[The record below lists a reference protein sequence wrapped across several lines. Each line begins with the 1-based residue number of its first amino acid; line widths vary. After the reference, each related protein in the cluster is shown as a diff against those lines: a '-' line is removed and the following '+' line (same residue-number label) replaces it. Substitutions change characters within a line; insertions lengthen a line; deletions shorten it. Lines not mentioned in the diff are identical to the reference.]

1 MEGKIEL
8 REKIILGV
16 LVLLLVVGGV
26 WRVVDSLILS
36 PEITLNDSDKV
47 QGPPVEAEPEM
58 ISVHLVGAVENPG
71 VYEMPEGSRIYELL
85 ELAGGF
91 IDEADRD
98 FLNQARPIYDG
109 EQVHVPQVGEEQK
122 TSVSG
127 GITLININKATA
139 SELTA
144 LPGIGDVRAGQIVD
158 HRESQG
164 LFTTIDEIMDVS
176 GIGEA
181 TFNNFA
187 DLITIY

>member
-1 MEGKIEL
+1 MEGKTGL

-16 LVLLLVVGGV
+16 LVLLLIVGGV
-26 WRVVDSLILS
+26 WRAVDSLTPG
-36 PEITLNDSDKV
+36 PEITLNDSDQV
-47 QGPPVEAEPEM
+47 QGPSVEEEAEM

-71 VYEMPEGSRIYELL
+71 VYEMPAGSRVYELL
-85 ELAGGF
+85 EMAGGF
-91 IDEADRD
+91 MDEADREI
-98 FLNQARPIYDG
+98 LNQARPIYDG

-122 TSVSG
+122 SSASG
-127 GITLININKATA
+127 GTTLININQASA

-164 LFTTIDEIMDVS
+164 LFTAIDEIMDVS

-187 DLITIY
+187 DMITIY